1 MNPREPLVSS
11 VLKLSH
17 IRLLV
22 LTTRSGV
29 VVPDRLKKKEE
40 TRGEVLLNVL

>member
-17 IRLLV
+17 IWWLV

-29 VVPDRLKKKEE
+29 LVPDSLWEGV
-40 TRGEVLLNVL
+40 GEVTLKM